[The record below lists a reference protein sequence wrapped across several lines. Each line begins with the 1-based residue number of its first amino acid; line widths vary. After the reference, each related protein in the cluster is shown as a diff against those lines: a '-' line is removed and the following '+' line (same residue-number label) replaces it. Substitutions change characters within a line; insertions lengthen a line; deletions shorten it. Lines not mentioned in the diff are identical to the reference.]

1 MDIPINI
8 DKEESQII
16 EKKEEEKVNQEDNK
30 PNNNILSTINNIEEP
45 KIEYKP
51 KPSFLDP
58 EFADE
63 PSSNNIQENKSN
75 EPSIFNNLSNDNKNQ
90 QPAVEEHRDYMNN
103 NIINLNNNREQYN
116 EFDDLE
122 EVVL

>member
-63 PSSNNIQENKSN
+63 PSNNNIQENKSN
-75 EPSIFNNLSNDNKNQ
+75 EPSIFNNLSN
-90 QPAVEEHRDYMNN
+90 
-103 NIINLNNNREQYN
+103 
-116 EFDDLE
+116 
-122 EVVL
+122 